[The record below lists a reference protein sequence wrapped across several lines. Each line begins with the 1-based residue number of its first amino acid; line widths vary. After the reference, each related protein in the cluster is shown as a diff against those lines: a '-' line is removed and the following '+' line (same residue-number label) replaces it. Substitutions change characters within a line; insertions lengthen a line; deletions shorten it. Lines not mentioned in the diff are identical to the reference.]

1 MYLFPDKA
9 TKCVSH
15 AMTGT
20 ISENDKMKYDEKAN
34 ANFIVIGDIPISL
47 DVHVKWVQDSSM

>member
-1 MYLFPDKA
+1 
-9 TKCVSH
+9 
-15 AMTGT
+15 MTGT

-47 DVHVKWVQDSSM
+47 DVHVK